1 MRGYFLRHGR
11 HRACW
16 RRQQASSSPGRSN
29 LFKTSPVQLSLRK
42 GAPRTEAA
50 TIKRPCAMA
59 ATGRR
64 RRCHGAAAALA
75 AGNTDGIRQRQSP
88 TDLKRDARAAWKRFV
103 GCLRLLPAHKVAP
116 LWQAALSEVAAICRH
131 FIEPRSGL
139 ATDLGECERSPRR
152 DKPGILVSAL
162 GSDKELVFCFYL
174 FCHFFP
180 HPRESC
186 WVLLCG
192 M

>member
-1 MRGYFLRHGR
+1 MKATAG
-11 HRACW
+11 
-16 RRQQASSSPGRSN
+16 SS
-29 LFKTSPVQLSLRK
+29 T
-42 GAPRTEAA
+42 
-50 TIKRPCAMA
+50 
-59 ATGRR
+59 
-64 RRCHGAAAALA
+64 
-75 AGNTDGIRQRQSP
+75 
-88 TDLKRDARAAWKRFV
+88 RF
-103 GCLRLLPAHKVAP
+103 VAP
-116 LWQAALSEVAAICRH
+116 LQASRRKKLGLTLPPNPCPGAQLSRQANAAEADLARVGPAAQSPWPAWNLSATSAICRH